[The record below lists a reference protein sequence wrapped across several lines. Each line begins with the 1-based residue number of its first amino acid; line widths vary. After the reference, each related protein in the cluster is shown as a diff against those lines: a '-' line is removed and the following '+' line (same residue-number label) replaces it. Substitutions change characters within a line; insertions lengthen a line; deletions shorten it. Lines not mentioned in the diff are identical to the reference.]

1 MAERPRDAQV
11 ISIRKIAKWR
21 FEPPFGGL
29 RGKVGALS
37 IRRWKARD
45 RLPVSDK

>member
-1 MAERPRDAQV
+1 MNILAIALTAEELQSGV
-11 ISIRKIAKWR
+11 
-21 FEPPFGGL
+21 FEPPFRRL

-37 IRRWKARD
+37 ITRWKARD